1 MKGLK
6 DYRFKSVWA
15 STSRFMGVKAFEQ
28 FFYAIGRNFSTA
40 IPLGSCF
47 ECLRREYSFLVLTL
61 GGASRSCS
69 SLFII
74 SLGCLSGT
82 FRMPYLLFCELNV
95 FDQEISSGRE
105 VFLTLTSACKVCPSF
120 SLVCG
125 FPG

>member
-6 DYRFKSVWA
+6 DYRFKLVWA
-15 STSRFMGVKAFEQ
+15 STSSFMGVKAFEQ

-69 SLFII
+69 SLFKPRMSFRYFSYALSII
-74 SLGCLSGT
+74 LRTMFLIKE
-82 FRMPYLLFCELNV
+82 FLLV
-95 FDQEISSGRE
+95 VRSS
-105 VFLTLTSACKVCPSF
+105 
-120 SLVCG
+120 
-125 FPG
+125 